1 MARKTLSHLAL
12 ASALILPLGTL
23 ACSEGQSPTEPDFNV
38 EAASAP
44 SSTLSS
50 ATGDSRRG
58 GRTTV
63 ADDNNNN
70 RRGRGGRRNDDVGGD
85 DDNNN
90 NQRRGGRNQRPRNP
104 AGQEAGQEAEGTVA
118 RVDGG
123 TLVLTSG
130 QTIAVNAQTR
140 WDARGDLLSLNEV
153 ANAVQAGQNPRAEAR
168 GPRQA
173 DGTILAQ
180 TLKVEVGE
188 DR

>member
-1 MARKTLSHLAL
+1 MDRKTFSHLAL

-23 ACSEGQSPTEPDFNV
+23 ACSEGQSPTEPSFDL
-38 EAASAP
+38 EAQSAP

-58 GRTTV
+58 GRTTT
-63 ADDNNNN
+63 ADDNNN

-85 DDNNN
+85 DN
-90 NQRRGGRNQRPRNP
+90 NQRRGGRNQRP
-104 AGQEAGQEAEGTVA
+104 AAQGQEVEGTVA
-118 RVDGG
+118 RVNGG

-130 QTIAVNAQTR
+130 QSIAVNAQTR
-140 WDARGDLLSLNEV
+140 WDARGDLLSLGEV

-168 GPRQA
+168 GARQA

-180 TLKVEVGE
+180 VIKAEV

>member
-1 MARKTLSHLAL
+1 MARKTLSRLAL

-23 ACSEGQSPTEPDFNV
+23 ACSEGQSPTEPAFDL
-38 EAASAP
+38 EAQAAP

-58 GRTTV
+58 GRTTT

-85 DDNNN
+85 DDN
-90 NQRRGGRNQRPRNP
+90 QRQGGRNQRPRNP
-104 AGQEAGQEAEGTVA
+104 AAQGQEAEGTVA

-130 QTIAVNAQTR
+130 QAIAVNAQTR
-140 WDARGDLLSLNEV
+140 WDARGDLLSLGEV

-168 GPRQA
+168 GTRQA
-173 DGTILAQ
+173 NGTILAQ
-180 TLKVEVGE
+180 VIKAEV

>member
-12 ASALILPLGTL
+12 AAALILPLGTL

-50 ATGDSRRG
+50 TTGDSRRG

-85 DDNNN
+85 DNNNN
-90 NQRRGGRNQRPRNP
+90 NQNRGGRNQRP
-104 AGQEAGQEAEGTVA
+104 GQAAGQEAEGTVA

-130 QTIAVNAQTR
+130 QVITVNAQTR